1 MLSAHYNMSKICQIV
16 GIVNKSGLLS
26 KTQFMKG
33 YLFVA
38 AYKILSLTG
47 TIASLVNQGPKQY
60 RYIFVSLNFS

>member
-47 TIASLVNQGPKQY
+47 TIASLVN
-60 RYIFVSLNFS
+60 